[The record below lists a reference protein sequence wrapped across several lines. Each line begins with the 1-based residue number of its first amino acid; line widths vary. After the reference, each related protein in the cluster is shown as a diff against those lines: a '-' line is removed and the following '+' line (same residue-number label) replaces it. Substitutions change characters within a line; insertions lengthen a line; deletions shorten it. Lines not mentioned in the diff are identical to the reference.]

1 MIRLAAKLG
10 MERSKQ
16 ASPAPSNTS
25 SNKGGIVLTS
35 TKASVQDFVRDGRE
49 KVTKPVPLPP
59 VEDVA
64 NMTSKKRKKQKKN
77 KSKKKK
83 SEGAKERRF
92 QTKNIFDNLR
102 ELDLN
107 PESGGDAS
115 EPEEER
121 DHEMDEQEQVT
132 TFDDAEAA
140 TAWEEQPDEQ
150 AGSWADEVFVQD
162 KTGWVPI
169 EQSQRHAMELIPAFD
184 TEFWKEFGNTLRV
197 FGTQE
202 AVLKIADW

>member
-10 MERSKQ
+10 MERSKK

-25 SNKGGIVLTS
+25 SDKGGIELTA
-35 TKASVQDFVRDGRE
+35 TKASVRDFVRDGRE
-49 KVTKPVPLPP
+49 KVAKPVPLPP
-59 VEDVA
+59 VEEVTNIA
-64 NMTSKKRKKQKKN
+64 SKKKKKQKKN

-83 SEGAKERRF
+83 SEGVKERRF

-107 PESGGDAS
+107 PESGADSSAAEEEPDH
-115 EPEEER
+115 EPEE
-121 DHEMDEQEQVT
+121 QEKVM

-140 TAWEEQPDEQ
+140 TAWEEQPDEE

-162 KTGWVPI
+162 KTGWIPI
-169 EQSQRHAMELIPAFD
+169 EQSKRHAMELIPAFD
-184 TEFWKEFGNTLRV
+184 SEFWKEFGNTLRV